1 MAAGRTPWKYTW
13 EITHTPTPAA
23 YPGRREDNM
32 KAVRIGLYADEAK
45 KQAELSLCEAFG
57 MEIYED
63 EAGIRYAVKDTLK
76 GIPHRKESVMEI
88 AKIPDGWKK
97 IS

>member
-1 MAAGRTPWKYTW
+1 
-13 EITHTPTPAA
+13 
-23 YPGRREDNM
+23 M

-45 KQAELSLCEAFG
+45 RQAELSLCEAFG

-63 EAGIRYAVKDTLK
+63 AAGFRYAVRDTLT
-76 GIPHRKESVMEI
+76 GVPHRRESVMEI

-97 IS
+97 KIS

>member
-1 MAAGRTPWKYTW
+1 MGNNTYAD
-13 EITHTPTPAA
+13 
-23 YPGRREDNM
+23 PGGISGEKGGKIM

-45 KQAELSLCEAFG
+45 RQAELSLCQAFG

-63 EAGIRYAVKDTLK
+63 EAGFRYAVKDTLA
-76 GIPHRKESVMEI
+76 GIPHRRESVMDI
-88 AKIPDGWKK
+88 TRIPDGWTK